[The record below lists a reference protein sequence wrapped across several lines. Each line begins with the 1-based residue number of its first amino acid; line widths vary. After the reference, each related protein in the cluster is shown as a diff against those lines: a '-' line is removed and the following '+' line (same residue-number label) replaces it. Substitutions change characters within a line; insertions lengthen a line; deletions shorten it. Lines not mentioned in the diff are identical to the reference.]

1 MKRARKGFTMV
12 EILMVLVI
20 LAVGMAISIPVF
32 INATKDAQSKQC
44 RANMQVIANA
54 EEEYKYKSATH
65 VYTTT
70 LSNLTAVPVVPICP
84 NGGSYSVV
92 ISDGTAHAQSGQTV
106 PAGNLV
112 ISCSLPADGKYAPTI
127 DAQ

>member
-1 MKRARKGFTMV
+1 MTGARKGFTMV

-20 LAVGMAISIPVF
+20 LAVGMAVSIPLFVS
-32 INATKDAQSKQC
+32 AMKDAQSKQC
-44 RANMQVIANA
+44 RSNLQVIANA

-70 LSNLTAVPVVPICP
+70 LSNLTGNPVIPTCP
-84 NGGSYSVV
+84 NGGTYSVV
-92 ISDGTAHAQSGQTV
+92 ISDGTARAQSGQSIPV
-106 PAGNLV
+106 GGLL